1 MQISKEKRMRIMLT
15 ILSVVDFGYCF
26 DNITYITVILSCIL
40 VLCSIGT
47 YIIIYYSVCYLQIKN
62 IYH

>member
-1 MQISKEKRMRIMLT
+1 MHISKEKRIKVMLT

-26 DNITYITVILSCIL
+26 DNIAYMNVILTCIL

-47 YIIIYYSVCYLQIKN
+47 HIIQY
-62 IYH
+62 